1 MSEKLQL
8 NLNSIGELN
17 DQPFGDL
24 GQFEFVRYDYD
35 RFTTVLLS
43 RIRDLEDRLTR
54 MFGSPCVV
62 FGDGTVDS
70 LNNVTSG
77 YYAEYYVVT
86 ANGVLAMYG
95 ESHTLFASGPHY
107 GQ

>member
-43 RIRDLEDRLTR
+43 RIRDLEDRLTMVFR
-54 MFGSPCVV
+54 SPCVV
-62 FGDGTVDS
+62 FGYGTVDS
-70 LNNVTSG
+70 LNNVTGG

-86 ANGVLAMYG
+86 ANGVLAMCG
-95 ESHTLFASGPHY
+95 ESHALFDSGSHH

>member
-8 NLNSIGELN
+8 NLNSINELG
-17 DQPFGDL
+17 DQPFDDL
-24 GQFEFVRYDYD
+24 NQFEFVRYDYD

-43 RIRDLEDRLTR
+43 RIRELEDRFTR

-70 LNNVTSG
+70 LNNITSG
-77 YYAEYYVVT
+77 YYAEYYIVT
-86 ANGVLAMYG
+86 AKGVMAMYG
-95 ESHTLFASGPHY
+95 ESHALFVSGPHY

>member
-43 RIRDLEDRLTR
+43 RIRDLEELLTR
-54 MFGSPCVV
+54 
-62 FGDGTVDS
+62 
-70 LNNVTSG
+70 
-77 YYAEYYVVT
+77 
-86 ANGVLAMYG
+86 
-95 ESHTLFASGPHY
+95 
-107 GQ
+107 